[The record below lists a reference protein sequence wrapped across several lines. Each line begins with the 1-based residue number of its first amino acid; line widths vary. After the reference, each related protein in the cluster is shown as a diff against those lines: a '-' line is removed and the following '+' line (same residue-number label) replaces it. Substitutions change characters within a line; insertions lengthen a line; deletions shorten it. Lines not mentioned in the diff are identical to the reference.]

1 MHNLRRLGCGKIPA
15 PSNQSCI
22 IQGVASGHKER
33 QGREDAEGDGDRS
46 LAGGRSRTKEAMNR
60 HRSLKVISFAE
71 DEKCRTHNFN
81 LQ

>member
-46 LAGGRSRTKEAMNR
+46 LAGGRSRTRGNESPSELESHIIR
-60 HRSLKVISFAE
+60 
-71 DEKCRTHNFN
+71 
-81 LQ
+81 